1 MESNK
6 SVRKFVVGAIS
17 CVLFIAVSA
26 VGVYAQT
33 PGSSVYPQPP
43 PAPAPP
49 ASPCSSQ
56 EGISCSETCVPTVID
71 VETVKSS
78 GVAVSEVSES
88 QQVSMLAGR
97 ALDFSAHCPAG
108 AFAIGGGYTIVPEGS
123 TIDLREVRVSSSVAD
138 NTNPNGWNGWKV
150 SVFRK
155 EGAGSPD
162 NCLKVEVRAYC
173 VQGQ

>member
-1 MESNK
+1 MESSK
-6 SVRKFVVGAIS
+6 SLGKLFVGVIFSALLLAFGVGS
-17 CVLFIAVSA
+17 
-26 VGVYAQT
+26 VYAQT
-33 PGSSVYPQPP
+33 T
-43 PAPAPP
+43 PAP

-56 EGISCSETCVPTVID
+56 EGISCSETCAPMVLD
-71 VETVKSS
+71 VETVKAS

-97 ALDFSAHCPAG
+97 ALDFRATCPAG
-108 AFAIGGGYTIVPEGS
+108 SFAIGGGYTLVPEDS
-123 TIDLREVRVSSSVAD
+123 TIDMKEIRVSSSVAD
-138 NTNPNGWNGWKV
+138 NTNPSGWNGWKV

>member
-6 SVRKFVVGAIS
+6 TVKKFVLGAVLGVFAAVIS
-17 CVLFIAVSA
+17 AAGAF
-26 VGVYAQT
+26 AQ
-33 PGSSVYPQPP
+33 PVYPQAQPVAPP
-43 PAPAPP
+43 PPP

-56 EGISCSETCVPTVID
+56 EGISCSETCLPTIIN
-71 VETVKSS
+71 VETVKAS

-88 QQVSMLAGR
+88 HQISMLAGKTI
-97 ALDFSAHCPAG
+97 DFMAHCPAG
-108 AFAIGGGYTIVPEGS
+108 SFAIGGGYSIVPEDS
-123 TIDLREVRVSSSVAD
+123 TIDFKEIRVYSSIAD
-138 NTNPNGWNGWKV
+138 NMNPSGWNLWKV

-173 VQGQ
+173 IQGQ

>member
-1 MESNK
+1 MESFGLLK
-6 SVRKFVVGAIS
+6 KLAAGA
-17 CVLFIAVSA
+17 VFGALFIAISA
-26 VGVYAQT
+26 SGAYAQ
-33 PGSSVYPQPP
+33 SVYPQT

-49 ASPCSSQ
+49 PPSPCSSQ
-56 EGISCSETCVPTVID
+56 EGISCSEKCVPMVVD

-78 GVAVSEVSES
+78 GVAISEVVES
-88 QQVSMLAGR
+88 QQVSMIAGK
-97 ALDFSAHCPAG
+97 AVDFTAHCPAG
-108 AFAIGGGYTIVPEGS
+108 SFALGGGYTLIPEDS
-123 TIDLREVRVSSSVAD
+123 TIDFKEIRVTSSIAD
-138 NTNPNGWNGWKV
+138 NMNPNGWNGWKV